1 MNSRIAG
8 IAVLTSLYLVTPGF
22 TNPNWVEVT
31 DKDFNL
37 PTLYSRMYGA
47 YDSSSLVVQ
56 GNLRTV
62 MTRTVF
68 KSMPGSPTK
77 IPDGGETIY
86 EEIQYDCTSHTYKL
100 LRRGMTLTNLF
111 PEKRV
116 VSQIDQEDREEII
129 INQLCGATR

>member
-1 MNSRIAG
+1 MNSRIVG
-8 IAVLTSLYLVTPGF
+8 ITVLTWLCLVTPGF
-22 TNPNWVEVT
+22 AKPNWVEVT
-31 DKDFNL
+31 DKDFSL

-56 GNLRTV
+56 GDQRTV

-86 EEIQYDCTSHTYKL
+86 EEIQYDCTNHTYRL
-100 LRRGMTLTNLF
+100 LRRGITLTNLF

-116 VSQIDQEDREEII
+116 VSRIDPEDREEII
-129 INQLCGATR
+129 INQLCAVR

>member
-1 MNSRIAG
+1 MNSRFAS
-8 IAVLTSLYLVTPGF
+8 TSILIWLCLVTPGF
-22 TNPNWVEVT
+22 AKPTWVEVS
-31 DKDFNL
+31 DKDFSL

-47 YDSSSLVVQ
+47 YDASSLVVQ
-56 GNLRTV
+56 GSRRTV

-86 EEIQYDCTSHTYKL
+86 EEMQFDCINHTYML

-116 VSQIDQEDREEII
+116 VSRIDPGDSEEII
-129 INQLCGATR
+129 INQLCGVR